1 MPPESAESAES
12 AEFSGSPGSPEYTE
26 RASAL
31 PGAVVWTKTPGPGR
45 SLTPGPGAAPRPVL
59 PDGCMDLLWTPGRLF
74 VAGPDTRAHPAQ
86 GGAGD
91 RFAGI
96 RFAPGT
102 APAVLG
108 VPAHELRDL
117 RVDLADLW
125 GTAAAARLTERVDA
139 AADPV
144 AALEAVALETAG
156 RRAADG
162 VRPDPLL
169 TRVAG
174 LLAAGAPVAAAAADV
189 GLGPRALHRRSLDG
203 FGYGP
208 KTLARV
214 LRLRRA
220 LALTAR
226 GAPYAAVAAAAGYAD
241 QAHFSREMRTLTGM
255 TPGAYR
261 RTGGQASA
269 KRETPMPSGSSTT
282 A

>member
-1 MPPESAESAES
+1 MYE
-12 AEFSGSPGSPEYTE
+12 E

-31 PGAVVWTKTPGPGR
+31 AGAVVWTKTPAPGGR
-45 SLTPGPGAAPRPVL
+45 GMVAGTARPVL

-74 VAGPDTRAHPAQ
+74 VAGPDTRAQPPQ
-86 GGAGD
+86 GGPGD

-117 RVDLADLW
+117 RVELAGLW
-125 GTAAAARLTERVDA
+125 GAAGARRLTERVDT

-144 AALEAVALETAG
+144 NELESVALETAA

-162 VRPDPLL
+162 VHPDPLL
-169 TRVAG
+169 TRVVR
-174 LLAAGAPVAAAAADV
+174 LLDGGAPVAAAAGAV
-189 GLGPRALHRRSLDG
+189 GLGPRALHRRALDA

-214 LRLRRA
+214 LRLQRA
-220 LALTAR
+220 LALVGR
-226 GAPYAAVAAAAGYAD
+226 GAPYASAAVSAGYAD
-241 QAHFSREMRTLTGM
+241 QAHFAREMRALSGM
-255 TPGAYR
+255 TLSTYWSGYRAGA
-261 RTGGQASA
+261 QAAA
-269 KRETPMPSGSSTT
+269 KSETPMPSGSSTT

>member
-1 MPPESAESAES
+1 MYPTYPTYPTYE
-12 AEFSGSPGSPEYTE
+12 E

-31 PGAVVWTKTPGPGR
+31 AGAVVWAKSPA
-45 SLTPGPGAAPRPVL
+45 PGAAAAAVRPVL

-74 VAGPDTRAHPAQ
+74 VAGPDTRAQLPQ
-86 GGAGD
+86 GGPGD

-108 VPAHELRDL
+108 VPAYELRDR
-117 RVDLADLW
+117 RVELADLW
-125 GTAAAARLTERVDA
+125 GAARARRLTERVDA

-144 AALEAVALETAG
+144 AALESVALETAE

-169 TRVAG
+169 TRVVR
-174 LLAAGAPVAAAAADV
+174 LLDGGAPVAAAADEV
-189 GLGPRALHRRSLDG
+189 GLGARTLHRRAQAA

-214 LRLRRA
+214 LRLQRA
-220 LALTAR
+220 LALVGR
-226 GAPYAAVAAAAGYAD
+226 GAPYASAAVSAGYAD
-241 QAHFSREMRTLTGM
+241 QAHFTREMRALSGM
-255 TPGAYR
+255 TPSGYGA
-261 RTGGQASA
+261 GGAPA
-269 KRETPMPSGSSTT
+269 
-282 A
+282 